1 MTPKIILSDANNDE
15 PLYSIDWNETGILA
29 AGGNNTVHFLSQIGE
44 GEFMHEFEEKI
55 HDCDVNCVRWNP
67 RDRTIFASCGDD
79 GLVKVWELLP

>member
-44 GEFMHEFEEKI
+44 GEFMHEFE
-55 HDCDVNCVRWNP
+55 
-67 RDRTIFASCGDD
+67 
-79 GLVKVWELLP
+79 